1 MKANQ
6 FKLRPETKAR
16 YAAEH
21 EAAKVA
27 NAPRKRAMIET
38 EIAEAMRDGES
49 PEYIVFLQ
57 AKLT

>member
-21 EAAKVA
+21 EASKLA
-27 NAPRKRAMIET
+27 NAPRKRAWIET
-38 EIAEAMRDGES
+38 EIAEAIRDGES
-49 PEYIVFLQ
+49 PEYIAFLK
-57 AKLT
+57 AKLP